1 VTGSPVTGSASNWTR
16 VAALA
21 LLAGAVTVAVLLG
34 DRLPGLAAAVAGD
47 GLRGAALFVFAYIAA
62 TVALI
67 PGSLLTL
74 AAGAVFGIM
83 EGTALVLLGA
93 TAGSTAAFLIARH
106 LARPAVARRLG
117 GLPKLDRIDRA
128 VARDGLRIILL
139 LRLSP
144 LIPFS
149 VLNYGLGL
157 TRIRTRHFV
166 AGSVAML
173 PGTLLYVYS
182 GSLIGDVAR
191 IAGGSPPERGVAHW
205 VLLLAGLLA
214 TLAVTLHVSR
224 IARRALD
231 EGGVS
236 SDAP

>member
-1 VTGSPVTGSASNWTR
+1 MSNPPSRTSA
-16 VAALA
+16 VAALGA
-21 LLAGAVTVAVLLG
+21 LIGGVTLAVLFG
-34 DRLPGLAAAVAGD
+34 DRIPELTGRVAEE

-74 AAGAVFGIM
+74 AAGVVFGIA
-83 EGTALVLLGA
+83 EGTALVFVGA
-93 TAGSTAAFLIARH
+93 VSGSTAAFLIARH
-106 LARPAVARRLG
+106 LARPAVERRLG
-117 GLPKLDRIDRA
+117 SLPRLGRIDRA

-144 LIPFS
+144 LVPFS
-149 VLNYGLGL
+149 VLNYALGL
-157 TRIRTRHFV
+157 TRVRTRDFV
-166 AGSVAML
+166 LASVAML

-191 IAGGSPPERGVAHW
+191 IAGGAPPERGAAHW